1 MSQKENKCY
10 QMDWSWSL
18 LSVIF
23 FLVTFTYTSEAFASE
38 APRGALCLI
47 RANDKM
53 VITHEIITQKLSLP
67 GGTIEKGETPEQA
80 AQRETWEETGL
91 VVTVGERLG
100 ETPTAIVFDC
110 VSDSEIVKFR
120 YVNALGGEVLPLW
133 FAPDYGVEVS
143 DAMLIHPS
151 RISASQY
158 RYPEQWSF
166 IGEFFTKATH
176 QSTRTVD
183 ELIKAAPSFHQLELG
198 WMRSVQ
204 YWSAA
209 WPHSV
214 KSGFDSI
221 WVLIASLAS
230 PLLGIAL
237 FPWLY
242 WKNGKVFCY
251 KAFFSVATTSL
262 LCLVAQQ
269 GFSLPGPYAYAPD
282 VLKVAHYGFGFPNL
296 SIAVWTSLVVLWLLE
311 KDQVQIN
318 STTILGA
325 FSILGLGFAQF
336 YLGRVFITDMLVG
349 GVLGLLVTWHIV
361 RFYSQPEVNIN
372 QLLCSHKVWFSMT
385 LCAALFVYLWSHPI
399 FLAWLLVL
407 IAVSLLVVTGHKEQT
422 EVSRPLLILI
432 AIILLLTSQLLSLLA
447 HFVSS
452 SGIASLLVQVFYY
465 PILIMT
471 FTLLL
476 RVGQFLNKRT
486 C

>member
-23 FLVTFTYTSEAFASE
+23 FLVIFTYTSEAFASE

-251 KAFFSVATTSL
+251 KAFFFCRHHFFAVLSRAARFFFTRSVRVCARCSESRAL
-262 LCLVAQQ
+262 WFWLPQFVDCRLDKLGGALVIRKRPSTNQQ
-269 GFSLPGPYAYAPD
+269 HNDPWCFLYFRARFCS
-282 VLKVAHYGFGFPNL
+282 VLF
-296 SIAVWTSLVVLWLLE
+296 
-311 KDQVQIN
+311 
-318 STTILGA
+318 
-325 FSILGLGFAQF
+325 
-336 YLGRVFITDMLVG
+336 
-349 GVLGLLVTWHIV
+349 
-361 RFYSQPEVNIN
+361 
-372 QLLCSHKVWFSMT
+372 
-385 LCAALFVYLWSHPI
+385 
-399 FLAWLLVL
+399 
-407 IAVSLLVVTGHKEQT
+407 
-422 EVSRPLLILI
+422 
-432 AIILLLTSQLLSLLA
+432 
-447 HFVSS
+447 
-452 SGIASLLVQVFYY
+452 
-465 PILIMT
+465 
-471 FTLLL
+471 
-476 RVGQFLNKRT
+476 RT
-486 C
+486 CVHHGYVSGRGIRAFGYLAYCAIL